1 MMTEVVWGTLL
12 GLGLWV
18 LVGGG
23 GRSSLADRLGPH
35 LRDVDVS
42 TRHASPTRDI
52 ADFLLALWPHPL
64 RIVRALWDSRPSAK
78 RKLVDAELPA
88 FLDRAAVCLA
98 AGQPLGAMFE
108 RLGENATG
116 IIGTES
122 GAIARD
128 LSLGISLADACT
140 ASEQRVRHESWSR
153 LIEHLVSARRQGTPI
168 SDIVRSLATDE
179 RSAASRALIEAAAAR
194 EIWMLLPLVFVILP
208 MTILV
213 AVFPGLIALGS
224 LPV

>member
-1 MMTEVVWGTLL
+1 MTEVVCGTLL

-23 GRSSLADRLGPH
+23 GQTSLTDRLVPH
-35 LRDVDVS
+35 LRDVGGTVRG
-42 TRHASPTRDI
+42 TSPTRDI
-52 ADFLLALWPHPL
+52 ADFLLALWPHPF
-64 RIVRALWDSRPSAK
+64 RIVKALWDSRPSAR
-78 RKLVDAELPA
+78 RKLVGAELPA

-98 AGQPLGAMFE
+98 AGLPLGSMFE

-122 GAIARD
+122 AAIARD
-128 LSLGISLADACT
+128 MALGISLVDACT

-153 LIEHLVSARRQGTPI
+153 LIEHLMGASRQGTPI

-179 RSAASRALIEAAAAR
+179 RAAASRALIEAAAAR